1 MKRNYKMTFNSL
13 PKEEQDKVIK
23 QAKIDYPS
31 AFKKLTKASLNDK
44 QYQKWLQEQAIKA
57 TVNEMYNQQQE
68 VA

>member
-1 MKRNYKMTFNSL
+1 MKRNSNMQFKDL
-13 PKEEQDKVIK
+13 PLTEQAKVIK

-44 QYQKWLQEQAIKA
+44 QYQKWLQEQAIKR

>member
-1 MKRNYKMTFNSL
+1 MKFDQLS
-13 PKEEQDKVIK
+13 KEQQTKVIQ
-23 QAKIDYPS
+23 QAKKDYPS
-31 AFKKLTKASLNDK
+31 AFKKLIKASLNDK